1 MRETWTDV
9 RLDGFAAQV
18 DKRFDEVDK
27 RFDGVDRRFD
37 ILERRVDNG
46 FNRVDADLRALREE
60 TKTEFVA
67 VRSEMNSRFERV
79 ESRIDDLHRTL
90 LQLGGG
96 AIATLVVGFLGVI
109 VTQL

>member
-1 MRETWTDV
+1 MRESWTDA
-9 RLDGFAAQV
+9 RLDAFVAHT
-18 DKRFDEVDK
+18 
-27 RFDGVDRRFD
+27 DRRFD
-37 ILERRVDNG
+37 TLERRVDNG
-46 FNRVDADLRALREE
+46 FNRVDA
-60 TKTEFVA
+60 
-67 VRSEMNSRFERV
+67 RFERV

>member
-18 DKRFDEVDK
+18 DKRFDGVDK
-27 RFDGVDRRFD
+27 RFD
-37 ILERRVDNG
+37 ILELRVDNG

-60 TKTEFVA
+60 TKAEFVA
-67 VRSEMNSRFERV
+67 VRGEMSSRFDNVDKRFERV

-96 AIATLVVGFLGVI
+96 AIATMVVGFLGVI